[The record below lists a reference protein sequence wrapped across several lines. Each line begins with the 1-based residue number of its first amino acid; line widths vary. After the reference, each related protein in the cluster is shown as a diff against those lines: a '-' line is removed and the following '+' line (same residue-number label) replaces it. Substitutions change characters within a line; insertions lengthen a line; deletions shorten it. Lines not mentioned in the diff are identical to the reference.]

1 MRENGCVDI
10 SSQVSCDSDKRFYS
24 FVTAPTVPLRQK
36 ASSTLNSQQ
45 CPQLRDLGVIHFV
58 GTSMLFQRN
67 QAILAVTVGLA
78 LNTYKTASFFFLSY
92 PICST
97 GFIFKPTQ

>member
-1 MRENGCVDI
+1 MRENRCVDI

-45 CPQLRDLGVIHFV
+45 CPQLRDLGVTHFV

-78 LNTYKTASFFFLSY
+78 LNTYKTASFLPELSY
-92 PICST
+92 LL
-97 GFIFKPTQ
+97 GWFYF